1 MLAQQTA
8 DNVVDAAA
16 AAKLLGDEV
25 DTSRQLEIMFNKM
38 TLLDNE
44 VRVNNF
50 ITKKALEYKR
60 LLKTGNSDA
69 VISWMG
75 RQSEQFDA

>member
-1 MLAQQTA
+1 MRASAMLAQQTA

-50 ITKKALEYKR
+50 ITKKDVIKGRTLIHSTLYK
-60 LLKTGNSDA
+60 NY
-69 VISWMG
+69 M
-75 RQSEQFDA
+75 F